1 MLRLIS
7 AFLAFLG
14 LAVPAFAT
22 GFATPDGAGTG
33 TLLFQSSD
41 IGRFVEA
48 PRIATDFDIDVAGP
62 VVRTRLTQQ
71 FQNPT
76 DGWVEGTYVFPLP
89 ESAAVDTLRMVV
101 GERVIIGD
109 IKEKVEAKEIYEQ
122 AKAAGQ
128 KTALLEQ
135 ERPNMFTNQVANIG
149 PHETIVIQIE
159 YQMPVAQSGG
169 VYSLRVPTV
178 VGPRYN
184 PPPKLVASNDDDGM
198 ILVSDPVPDRDRI
211 SPPVLDPR
219 KHLPVNPLT
228 ITVHLD
234 AGFAIGA
241 VKSSYHDVTADKL
254 AADREVVR
262 LANGNFADR
271 DFELTW
277 TAMPGAAPSVGLFRE
292 TVAGSD
298 YGLAIV
304 SPPDAAKSER
314 HIPREVIFVID
325 NSGSM
330 GGQSILQAKASLQ
343 YALGRLDPSDRFN
356 VIRFDDT
363 MDVMFPDV
371 VPATPGNIANA
382 KYGVGRLDAAGGTEM
397 VPPMRAA
404 LADRN
409 PGDTSTLRQV
419 VFLTDGAIGN
429 ETEMFDVVS
438 RLRGRSRVFMVG
450 IGSAPNSYLMS
461 RIAELGRGTF
471 TQIGDGSQVEE
482 RMRAL
487 VDKLDNPVLTDLRAS
502 FTGDGVE
509 ATPAELPDLY
519 RGEPVVILMK
529 APKLAGKVILTG
541 TIAGKVILTG
551 TIAGKPWTETVDL
564 AQAGEGSGIA
574 KLWARRKIDDAEVA
588 QSTGRI
594 PSAEADRRILT
605 LALEH
610 HLVSRMTSLV
620 AVDRTP
626 VRPAGE
632 PLRKSDIPI
641 NLPAGWDFDN
651 VFGSEPVLEKD
662 AMLDAKLIAVSAT
675 RPSLAG
681 TPKPMVKLPQTAT
694 FSELFLLLG
703 ALLTAMAA
711 ALLVF
716 ARRMR
721 LA

>member
-1 MLRLIS
+1 MLRLCAAI
-7 AFLAFLG
+7 LAWLG
-14 LAVPAFAT
+14 LLVPALAT
-22 GFATPDGAGTG
+22 GFVTMDDAGTG
-33 TLLFQSSD
+33 TLLFRATEP
-41 IGRFVEA
+41 GKFVEA
-48 PRIATDFDIDVAGP
+48 PRVATDFDITVSGP

-71 FQNPT
+71 FRNPT
-76 DGWVEGTYVFPLP
+76 DGWAEGTYVFPLP
-89 ESAAVDTLRMVV
+89 ENAAVDTLKMVV
-101 GERVIIGD
+101 GDRVIVGD
-109 IKEKVEAKEIYEQ
+109 IKEKVEAKQIYEE

-128 KTALLEQ
+128 KAALLEQ
-135 ERPNMFTNQVANIG
+135 DRPNLFTNQVANIG

-159 YQMPVAQSGG
+159 YQMPVARSGG

-178 VGPRYN
+178 AGPRYN

-198 ILVSDPVPDRDRI
+198 ILVSDPVPDRERI
-211 SPPVLDPR
+211 SPPVLDPK

-228 ITVHLD
+228 ITIHLD
-234 AGFAIGA
+234 AGFALGA
-241 VKSSYHDVTADKL
+241 VKSSYHDVTAERL
-254 AADREVVR
+254 AADRRLVT
-262 LANGNFADR
+262 LANGSFADR

-277 TAMPGAAPSVGLFRE
+277 TASPGAAPAIGLFRE

-304 SPPDAAKSER
+304 TPPDAPKNEH

-343 YALGRLDPSDRFN
+343 YALDRLDPADRFN

-363 MDVMFPDV
+363 MDVMFADS
-371 VPATPGNIANA
+371 VPATRDNIARA

-404 LADRN
+404 LADHD

-438 RLRGRSRVFMVG
+438 KLRGRSRIFMVG
-450 IGSAPNSYLMS
+450 IGSAPNTYLMS

-487 VDKLDNPVLTDLRAS
+487 IDKLDNPVLTDLRAS
-502 FTGDGVE
+502 FTGDSVE

-529 APKLAGKVILTG
+529 APKLAGKVTLAG
-541 TIAGKVILTG
+541 TIAGR
-551 TIAGKPWTETVDL
+551 PWTETLDL
-564 AQAGEGSGIA
+564 GKAGEGSGIA

-594 PSAEADRRILT
+594 PSTEADRRILA

-610 HLVSRMTSLV
+610 HLVSRVTSLV

-626 VRPAGE
+626 ARPAGE
-632 PLRKSDIPI
+632 PLRQSDIPI
-641 NLPAGWDFDN
+641 NLPAGWDFDK
-651 VFGSEPVLEKD
+651 VFGGEPVLEKD
-662 AMLDAKLIAVSAT
+662 AMLDAKLIAVSMT

-681 TPKPMVKLPQTAT
+681 TPKPIVKLPQTAT
-694 FSELFLLLG
+694 FSELFLRLGVLL
-703 ALLTAMAA
+703 LAMAA
-711 ALLVF
+711 ALLAV
-716 ARRMR
+716 AGRMR

>member
-1 MLRLIS
+1 MRLLPALAAYF
-7 AFLAFLG
+7 AFLL
-14 LAVPAFAT
+14 PAFAT
-22 GFATPDGAGTG
+22 GFATPDDAGTG
-33 TLLFQSSD
+33 TLLFKAAD
-41 IGRFVEA
+41 AGKFIEA
-48 PRIATDFDIDVAGP
+48 PRVATDFDITVSGP
-62 VVRTRLTQQ
+62 VVRTRLTQR
-71 FQNPT
+71 FENPAN
-76 DGWVEGTYVFPLP
+76 GWVEGTYVFPLP
-89 ESAAVDTLRMVV
+89 ENAAVDTLKMVV
-101 GERVIIGD
+101 GDRVIIGD
-109 IKEKVEAKEIYEQ
+109 VKEKVEATQIYEQ

-135 ERPNMFTNQVANIG
+135 QRPNLFTNQVANIG

-159 YQMPVAQSGG
+159 YQMPVAQSAGLW
-169 VYSLRVPTV
+169 SLRVPTV

-184 PPPKLVASNDDDGM
+184 PAPKLIASNDDGM
-198 ILVSDPVPDRDRI
+198 ILVSDPVPDRGRI
-211 SPPVLDPR
+211 TPPVLDPK

-234 AGFAIGA
+234 AGFALGA
-241 VKSSYHDVTADKL
+241 VKSSYHDVTAETLGPDRKL
-254 AADREVVR
+254 VMLR
-262 LANGNFADR
+262 NGNFADR

-277 TAMPGAAPSVGLFRE
+277 TAAPGAAPSVGLFRE

-304 SPPDAAKSER
+304 TPPDAPRSER

-363 MDVMFPDV
+363 MDVMFPAPV
-371 VPATPGNIANA
+371 SATPDNIASA
-382 KYGVGRLDAAGGTEM
+382 KYGVSRLDAAGGTEM

-404 LADRN
+404 LTDRD
-409 PGDTSTLRQV
+409 PGDTATLRQV

-438 RLRGRSRVFMVG
+438 KLRGRSRIFMVG
-450 IGSAPNSYLMS
+450 IGSAPNTYLMS

-471 TQIGDGSQVEE
+471 TEIGDGSQVEE

-487 VDKLDNPVLTDLRAS
+487 VDKLDNPVLTDLHAS
-502 FTGDGVE
+502 FTGDGIE
-509 ATPAELPDLY
+509 ATPADLPDLY
-519 RGEPVVILMK
+519 RGEPVVMLMK
-529 APKLAGKVILTG
+529 AGRL
-541 TIAGKVILTG
+541 AGKVILTG

-564 AQAGEGSGIA
+564 ATALDGSGVA
-574 KLWARRKIDDAEVA
+574 KLWARRRIDDAEVA

-594 PSAEADRRILT
+594 PSTEADRRILA

-632 PLRKSDIPI
+632 PLRQSDVPI
-641 NLPAGWDFDN
+641 NLPAGWDFDK
-651 VFGSEPVLEKD
+651 VFGEPSVLQKD
-662 AMLDAKLIAVSAT
+662 AMLDAKLIAVSMT

-694 FSELFLLLG
+694 LSDLFALLG
-703 ALLTAMAA
+703 AGLMAVAGVLLF
-711 ALLVF
+711 LS
-716 ARRMR
+716 RRMR

>member
-1 MLRLIS
+1 MLRL
-7 AFLAFLG
+7 LATVAAWLG
-14 LAVPAFAT
+14 LLVPAFAT
-22 GFATPDGAGTG
+22 GFVTPNEAGTG
-33 TLLFQSSD
+33 TLLFAASEV
-41 IGRFVEA
+41 GKFVEA
-48 PRIATDFDIDVAGP
+48 PRVATDFDIAVSGP
-62 VVRTRLTQQ
+62 VIRTRLTQE

-89 ESAAVDTLRMVV
+89 ENAAVDTLKMVIGGRIV
-101 GERVIIGD
+101 VGD
-109 IKEKVEAKEIYEQ
+109 IKEKVEAKQIYEE

-128 KTALLEQ
+128 KAALLEQ
-135 ERPNMFTNQVANIG
+135 ERPNIFTSQVANIG
-149 PHETIVIQIE
+149 PHETVVIQIE
-159 YQMPVAQSGG
+159 YQMPVAQSAG

-184 PPPKLVASNDDDGM
+184 PPPKLVASSDDGM
-198 ILVSDPVPDRDRI
+198 ILVSDPVPDRRRVT
-211 SPPVLDPR
+211 PPVLDPK

-228 ITVHLD
+228 ITIHLD
-234 AGFAIGA
+234 AGFAIGD
-241 VKSSYHDVTADKL
+241 VKSSYHDVTAERL
-254 AADREVVR
+254 AADRRLVR
-262 LANGNFADR
+262 LADGNFADR

-277 TAMPGAAPSVGLFRE
+277 MAEPGAAPSLGLFRE
-292 TVAGSD
+292 TVGGSD

-304 SPPDAAKSER
+304 SPPAVPKSE
-314 HIPREVIFVID
+314 HHVPREVIFVID

-343 YALGRLDPSDRFN
+343 YALDRLEPSDRFN

-363 MDVMFPDV
+363 MDVMFPDP
-371 VPATPGNIANA
+371 VPATRENIANA

-404 LADRN
+404 LLDRN
-409 PGDTSTLRQV
+409 PDDTSTLRQV

-438 RLRGRSRVFMVG
+438 HLRGRSRVFMVG
-450 IGSAPNSYLMS
+450 IGSAPNAYLMS
-461 RIAELGRGTF
+461 CIAELGRGTF
-471 TQIGDGSQVEE
+471 TEIGDGSQVEE

-487 VDKLDNPVLTDLRAS
+487 LDKLDNPVLTELKAT
-502 FTGDGVE
+502 FTGSGIE

-529 APKLAGKVILTG
+529 APKLAGKVTLTG
-541 TIAGKVILTG
+541 TVAGR
-551 TIAGKPWTETVDL
+551 PWTETVDL
-564 AQAGEGSGIA
+564 ARAGEGSGIA

-588 QSTGRI
+588 QSTGGI
-594 PSAEADRRILT
+594 PSAEADRRILA

-610 HLVSRMTSLV
+610 HLVSRVTSLV

-632 PLRKSDIPI
+632 PLRQSDVPV
-641 NLPAGWDFDN
+641 NLPAGWNFDK
-651 VFGSEPVLEKD
+651 VFGGEPALEKD
-662 AMLDAKLIAVSAT
+662 AMLDAKLIAVSMT

-681 TPKPMVKLPQTAT
+681 APKPMVKLPQTAT
-694 FSELFLLLG
+694 FSELFLQLG
-703 ALLTAMAA
+703 AFLMAMAV
-711 ALLVF
+711 ALLLL

-721 LA
+721 PA

>member
-7 AFLAFLG
+7 PVLAFLG
-14 LAVPAFAT
+14 LALPAFAT
-22 GFATPDGAGTG
+22 GFATLDDAGTG
-33 TLLFQSSD
+33 TLLFKASD
-41 IGRFVEA
+41 IGKFVEA
-48 PRIATDFDIDVAGP
+48 PRIATDFDIQVSGP
-62 VVRTRLTQQ
+62 VIRTRLTQQ

-89 ESAAVDTLRMVV
+89 EKAAVDTLKMVI
-101 GERVIIGD
+101 GDRVIIGD
-109 IKEKVEAKEIYEQ
+109 IKEKVEAKQIYEQ

-135 ERPNMFTNQVANIG
+135 ERPNLFTNQVANIG

-184 PPPKLVASNDDDGM
+184 PPPRLVASSDDGM
-198 ILVSDPVPDRDRI
+198 ILVSDPVPDRSRI

-241 VKSSYHDVTADKL
+241 VKSSYHDVTAETL
-254 AADREVVR
+254 ADDRRLVR
-262 LANGNFADR
+262 LGNGNFADR

-277 TAMPGAAPSVGLFRE
+277 TAAPGAAPSVGLFRE
-292 TVAGSD
+292 TVGGSD

-304 SPPDAAKSER
+304 SPPDAPKLER
-314 HIPREVIFVID
+314 HVPREVIFVID

-343 YALGRLDPSDRFN
+343 YALDRLDPSDRFN

-371 VPATPGNIANA
+371 VPASRENIANA
-382 KYGVGRLDAAGGTEM
+382 KAGVGRLDAAGGTEM

-409 PGDTSTLRQV
+409 PGDTGTLRQV

-438 RLRGRSRVFMVG
+438 KLRGRSRIFMVG
-450 IGSAPNSYLMS
+450 IGSAPNTYLMS

-471 TQIGDGSQVEE
+471 TEIGDGSQVED

-487 VDKLDNPVLTDLRAS
+487 LDKLDNPVLTGLAAT
-502 FTGDGVE
+502 FTGDAIE

-529 APKLAGKVILTG
+529 APKLAGKV
-541 TIAGKVILTG
+541 VLTG

-564 AQAGEGSGIA
+564 ATAGEGSGIA
-574 KLWARRKIDDAEVA
+574 KLWARRRIDDAEVA

-594 PSAEADRRILT
+594 PSTEADRRILA

-626 VRPAGE
+626 ARPAGE
-632 PLRKSDIPI
+632 PLRQSDIPL
-641 NLPAGWDFDN
+641 NLPAGWDFDK
-651 VFGSEPVLEKD
+651 VFGEKPVLEKD
-662 AMLDAKLIAVSAT
+662 ALLDAKLIAVSAT
-675 RPSLAG
+675 SPSLAG
-681 TPKPMVKLPQTAT
+681 TAKPMVKLPQTAT
-694 FSELFLLLG
+694 FSDLFAILG
-703 ALLTAMAA
+703 ALLLASAA
-711 ALLVF
+711 ALLHI

-721 LA
+721 PA